1 MEGLELRRFSES
13 LILPLVRRARSPA
26 LGTVAVISGL
36 VAVAL
41 IPGYGAPARSASEFA
56 PTLFGRQVKELV
68 VTAEIRFGASLPPGL
83 PTVPIYTMRPN
94 RFVPVREDSTAVYF
108 QADGAAFAEGSA
120 RPGGLCVS
128 KASADEIY
136 GYRGDGR
143 YPKMYLPF
151 VGRVQPADLR
161 KVQFRFITQ
170 RKHQ

>member
-1 MEGLELRRFSES
+1 LL
-13 LILPLVRRARSPA
+13 LVRRMRSPA
-26 LGTVAVISGL
+26 LWPAAVICGL
-36 VAVAL
+36 VVSAL
-41 IPGYGAPARSASEFA
+41 IPCYGAAARSASEFA

-68 VTAEIRFGASLPPGL
+68 VTAEIRFGAPLPPGL
-83 PTVPIYTMRPN
+83 PTVPTYTLRPN

-120 RPGGLCVS
+120 QPGGLCVS

-136 GYRGDGR
+136 AYRGDGR

-151 VGRVQPADLR
+151 VGRVQATDLR